1 MFSNNTSSQDINTKG
16 IVIAFLILLFI
27 VVMGV
32 VGYIIIENY
41 PFIEA
46 LYMTIITIATVGF
59 REVAPLSQPGKIF
72 TIVLILVSFSIYA
85 YVISNFTRYIV
96 SGIFTNYFK
105 QKKVE
110 KRIKNLSDHVIVVG
124 YGRNGQQTI
133 EELVS
138 HNKRIVIIEKKPEI
152 ISQIRDESDL
162 LYVHGDATNDEVLFA
177 AGIERAKALIAA
189 LPVDADNL
197 FIVLSAREINPGLK
211 IIARASN
218 ENSDIKLKRAGANNV
233 IMPAKTGGQRM
244 AKLVAQPDIVEFMDY
259 VLLQAVSETNL
270 EEISC
275 CDMIDDHD
283 KKTIGEL
290 KIRQNT
296 GANIIGIR
304 RKDGTYLVNPG
315 ADVQLFSD
323 DHIFVLGKQDEI
335 FELKKMMCQA
345 TN

>member
-1 MFSNNTSSQDINTKG
+1 MYRDNTSSQNLNTKG
-16 IVIAFLILLFI
+16 IFLALFILLFI
-27 VVMGV
+27 IILGV
-32 VGYIIIENY
+32 LGYSIIEKY
-41 PFIEA
+41 PFLEA

-59 REVAPLSQPGKIF
+59 REVAPLSQSGKIF

-105 QKKVE
+105 KKKVE
-110 KRIKNLSDHVIVVG
+110 KRINNLTDHVIVVG

-133 EELVS
+133 EDLVS
-138 HNKRIVIIEKKPEI
+138 HNKRIVIIEKNPEI
-152 ISQIRDESDL
+152 ISQIRDETDL
-162 LYVHGDATNDEVLFA
+162 LYVHGDATNDEVIFA

-197 FIVLSAREINPGLK
+197 FIVLSATENNPGIT
-211 IIARASN
+211 IIARS
-218 ENSDIKLKRAGANNV
+218 GATNV

-270 EEISC
+270 EEIFC
-275 CDMIDDHD
+275 CDMIDDHE

-290 KIRQNT
+290 KIRQST

-315 ADVQLFSD
+315 ADVQLSSD

-335 FELKKMMCQA
+335 SELKKMMCQA
-345 TN
+345 

>member
-1 MFSNNTSSQDINTKG
+1 MFSDNTSSQNLNTKG
-16 IVIAFLILLFI
+16 IVIALFILLI
-27 VVMGV
+27 IIILGV
-32 VGYIIIENY
+32 FGYIIIENY
-41 PFIEA
+41 SFIDA
-46 LYMTIITIATVGF
+46 IYMTIITIATVGF

-72 TIVLILVSFSIYA
+72 TIVLIFVSFSIYA

-105 QKKVE
+105 QKKME

-133 EELVS
+133 EDLVS
-138 HNKRIVIIEKKPEI
+138 HNKRIVIIEKNPEI
-152 ISQIRDESDL
+152 ISQIRDETDL
-162 LYVHGDATNDEVLFA
+162 LYVHGDATNDEVLLA
-177 AGIERAKALIAA
+177 AGTDRAKALITT

-197 FIVLSAREINPGLK
+197 FVVLSACEINPQLK

-218 ENSDIKLKRAGANNV
+218 EHSDIKLKRAGASNV

-259 VLLQAVSETNL
+259 VLLQTVNETNL

-290 KIRQNT
+290 KIRQST

-304 RKDGTYLVNPG
+304 RKDGSYLVNPG
-315 ADVQLFSD
+315 ADVQLSSD

-335 FELKKMMCQA
+335 SKLKKTMCQA
-345 TN
+345 